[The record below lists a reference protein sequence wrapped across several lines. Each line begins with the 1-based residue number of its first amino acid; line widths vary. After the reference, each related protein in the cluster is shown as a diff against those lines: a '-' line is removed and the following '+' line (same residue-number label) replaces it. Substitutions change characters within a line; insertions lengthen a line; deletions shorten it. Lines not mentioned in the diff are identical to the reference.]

1 MAKFFWPIDVRI
13 NGVPLYSNI
22 AFSANCMCFQMEVGW
37 VIWEWFSLKT
47 KVWGKRWDCKPVIV
61 KH

>member
-22 AFSANCMCFQMEVGW
+22 AFSANCMTFVLSDGSRVGYLG
-37 VIWEWFSLKT
+37 VVFTEN
-47 KVWGKRWDCKPVIV
+47 
-61 KH
+61 